1 MSAEDKEVCSYEK
14 FGICKMRE
22 LCENYHPIEN
32 CKDNNCSIVK
42 CKKRHPQQCRFFAT
56 QEGCKFGKSCKF
68 DHHRQM
74 CLEEL
79 QSNQDKLMNEN
90 KLLKSNQDKLIQ
102 EKKLQEQQIQVLHDK
117 IVSLEKNLLS
127 LVRDTLVSDDKEDV
141 SMHERSQEDYK
152 NELDVY
158 KNSYS
163 ELKEIKLKVNDKP
176 IIQTVESFQKFKDT
190 FNEKIKPWYEEDDYR
205 GMKQVKEQFEEIYS
219 KFIKAPKKQFKKIA
233 NEGLKIA
240 MEDIET
246 MYYNVGNCRE
256 NDWDIETEEIDK

>member
-1 MSAEDKEVCSYEK
+1 MRLSFFSTLAAFAIMAGQQAPKAVPLYNLELNEVQHEPVWAAQTEKLEIDKSK
-14 FGICKMRE
+14 
-22 LCENYHPIEN
+22 
-32 CKDNNCSIVK
+32 
-42 CKKRHPQQCRFFAT
+42 
-56 QEGCKFGKSCKF
+56 
-68 DHHRQM
+68 
-74 CLEEL
+74 
-79 QSNQDKLMNEN
+79 
-90 KLLKSNQDKLIQ
+90 